1 MAYIGRVLL
10 NQDAV
15 AKALEEKGV
24 KLVAA
29 QKRALEAGG
38 EIVRQRMIASA
49 RTAFV
54 SRSGKLIGGIRKKV
68 SASAR
73 AHGDGIHGSVK
84 IGVWTDDV
92 MYAYFVEK
100 GHAPPYRAKKIR
112 SDRSKKYVLGR
123 GKGSRKSQWAERD
136 RRLARGYNGGRTPP
150 HPYIEPAVEQSIA
163 EAERVIAETIR
174 QEAGL

>member
-73 AHGDGIHGSVK
+73 AGGANGSVK

-92 MYAYFVEK
+92 LYAYYVEK
-100 GHAPPYRAKKIR
+100 GHAPPYRAKRIR
-112 SDRSKKYVLGR
+112 SKSGGR
-123 GKGSRKSQWAERD
+123 FTAPGAGSRKALRAERD
-136 RRLARGYNGGRTPP
+136 RRAARHISGGRTPP
-150 HPYIEPAVEQSIA
+150 HPYIEPAAAASIA
-163 EAERVIAETIR
+163 EAEQVIAETIR